1 MRLLVSHYLR
11 VERKTRAGTGRPAL
25 ALELAG
31 SESDTE
37 KGWALARKK

>member
-1 MRLLVSHYLR
+1 MDEALWLATTF
-11 VERKTRAGTGRPAL
+11 KAGTGRPAL

-37 KGWALARKK
+37 KGASLCKK